1 MYKSMLFLHWKQIK
15 YALIPAVVACFGLP
29 LMVVSGMGPR
39 AGSGSSLEAYQIIAE
54 LNQWLYWFPSLA
66 AAVGIL
72 IGLSAWN
79 WDHAHNHVYALSLP
93 VTRFQYSLNKLLAGA
108 TLALI
113 PAAGMWLGAH
123 VAAAAVELPVG
134 LRAYPNELAVRF
146 LFAMLLLYGMFFALA
161 SGTKAT
167 TLKLLTLVLLFVV
180 LGSVGNDVLA
190 DYYPVFERVHMVEY
204 ALEALIEAP
213 GPFQVLTGNWAL
225 IDV

>member
-15 YALIPAVVACFGLP
+15 YALIPAVVASFGLP
-29 LMVVSGMGPR
+29 LMVVSGLGIR
-39 AGSGSSLEAYQIIAE
+39 AARGTPLEAYQIIGE
-54 LNQWLYWFPSLA
+54 LNTWLHWFPSLA
-66 AAVGIL
+66 SALGIL

-93 VTRFQYSLNKLLAGA
+93 VSRFEYVLNKLLAGA

-113 PAAGMWLGAH
+113 PFAGMWLGAH
-123 VAAAAVELPVG
+123 VASAAVDLPVG
-134 LRAYPNELAVRF
+134 LNAYPNQLAVRF
-146 LFAMLLLYGMFFALA
+146 LFAMLLLYGLFFALA

-167 TLKLLTLVLLFVV
+167 VLKLLTVVLVFVLLGS
-180 LGSVGNDVLA
+180 LGNEVLA

-204 ALEALIEAP
+204 ALRTLIEAP
-213 GPFQVLTGNWAL
+213 GPFQVFSGNWAL